1 MTVPSRMVFVLA
13 AGATATA
20 LSLSTLAGWQ
30 RGGSLPDRVVW
41 IAIGIALVAS
51 AHLLPALIRDA
62 PPVVR
67 GTGSLLWIA
76 CLATACYGHAIFFI
90 LAQQHAGEQR
100 ASMGV
105 TASVSLPSRSL
116 TVVMSER
123 ATVTHQLAVAWAQR
137 CTHDCLA
144 LDAHRTTL
152 MAKLDALNA
161 ERDDIQRR
169 QSLDDRVTAQRDALR
184 ADPVTSRLAAL
195 LGTTAARV
203 DLLSGLAFAAV
214 LEGIACLLWTVALR
228 SSALHAPVTAAT
240 PPEVAPKAG
249 PVVNAS
255 RPVHVTATTVAAMTL
270 GQASQIVG
278 REAATDSHEATS
290 PVEGVTD
297 EVAQLARD
305 IAAGRVR
312 ATVVDIRRHL
322 GCSQAR
328 AVALRR
334 LLVKSTQ

>member
-1 MTVPSRMVFVLA
+1 MTVPSRMAFVLA
-13 AGATATA
+13 VGATATA

-41 IAIGIALVAS
+41 IAIGIVLVVS

-62 PPVVR
+62 PLVVR
-67 GTGSLLWIA
+67 GTGGLLWIA

-90 LAQQHAGEQR
+90 LAQQHAGERR
-100 ASMGV
+100 ASMVV
-105 TASVSLPSRSL
+105 TASVSLPGRSL

-144 LDAHRTTL
+144 LDARRTTL

-161 ERDDIQRR
+161 ERDDIQHR

-195 LGTTAARV
+195 LGTTAARI

-228 SSALHAPVTAAT
+228 SSALRAPVTAT
-240 PPEVAPKAG
+240 PPEVAPKVG

-255 RPVHVTATTVAAMTL
+255 RPGRLAATPVAAMTP

-278 REAATDSHEATS
+278 REAVTESREPAS

-297 EVAQLARD
+297 EVVQLARD
-305 IAAGRVR
+305 IAAGRLR

-334 LLVKSTQ
+334 LIVESMQ